1 MYYAGNM
8 PDLNH
13 QIYSDNETLRDFGRL
28 TRMYTNLAP
37 YHKEVVGQVSSE
49 GIPAMRPLFIQY
61 PNDLETFDIQYEY
74 MYGEDLL
81 VAPVLEPR
89 VVSSD
94 ISPTLPQ

>member
-1 MYYAGNM
+1 M

-28 TRMYTNLAP
+28 TRMYTTLAP
-37 YHKEVVGQVSSE
+37 YHKEVVSQVSSE